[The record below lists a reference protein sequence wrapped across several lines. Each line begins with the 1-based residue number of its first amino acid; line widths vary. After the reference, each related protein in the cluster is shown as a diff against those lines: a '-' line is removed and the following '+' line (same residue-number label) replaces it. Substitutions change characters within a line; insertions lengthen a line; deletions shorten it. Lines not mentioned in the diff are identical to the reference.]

1 MFFAQFRTE
10 NRSHFSWNCSSSLE
24 TSNEAS
30 FHWIGSCTDSG
41 RQRQCSAVHLHQCAL
56 RHGLHLSR
64 RLFTDRQPEPYNGD
78 GQQWLSADG
87 ASLIC
92 SGIFNVSDDTPK
104 SFVAEEKAIKEAG
117 YQISYSKT
125 GKNWAV
131 LPGLKDGKIFYERRL
146 FGKDGVIRTVR
157 IDYPPA
163 VKAKYDPLV
172 GAIAGSL
179 KGP

>member
-1 MFFAQFRTE
+1 MKRL
-10 NRSHFSWNCSSSLE
+10 S
-24 TSNEAS
+24 
-30 FHWIGSCTDSG
+30 IGLAVALIAAGSANAAPFTYTNARFGTVCTFPDDI
-41 RQRQCSAVHLHQCAL
+41 
-56 RHGLHLSR
+56 
-64 RLFTDRQPEPYNGD
+64 FTDRQPEPDDGD

-92 SGIFNVSDDTPK
+92 SGILNISDDTPK
-104 SFVAEEKAIKEAG
+104 SFVAEEKASNEAG
-117 YQISYSKT
+117 YEISYSKT

-131 LPGLKDGKIFYERRL
+131 LSGLKDGKIFYERRL
-146 FGKDGVIRTVR
+146 FGKDGVIRTVW

-179 KGP
+179 KAR

>member
-1 MFFAQFRTE
+1 MKRLFLGLAAVA
-10 NRSHFSWNCSSSLE
+10 LI
-24 TSNEAS
+24 AA
-30 FHWIGSCTDSG
+30 G
-41 RQRQCSAVHLHQCAL
+41 SAVAAP
-56 RHGLHLSR
+56 
-64 RLFTDRQPEPYNGD
+64 FTYTNARFGTVCTFPDDIFTLRQPEPDNGD

-104 SFVAEEKAIKEAG
+104 SFVTDEKASKEAG
-117 YQISYSKT
+117 YEISYSKT

-131 LPGLKDGKIFYERRL
+131 LSGMKDGKIFYERRL
-146 FGKDGVIRTVR
+146 FGKDGVIRTVW